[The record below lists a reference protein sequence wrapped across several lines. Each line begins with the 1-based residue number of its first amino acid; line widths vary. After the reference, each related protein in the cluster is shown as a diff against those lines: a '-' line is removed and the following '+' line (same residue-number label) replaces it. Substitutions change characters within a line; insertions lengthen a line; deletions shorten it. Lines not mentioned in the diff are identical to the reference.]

1 VRPVHDDLCP
11 LKHLSVL
18 KSGCPQCELV
28 RAGRQDGLRLAL
40 QAVDTGGR
48 AAKQIAALLAAAD
61 A

>member
-1 VRPVHDDLCP
+1 MTSAHDDLCP
-11 LKHLSVL
+11 LKHLSML

-28 RAGRQDGLRLAL
+28 RVGRQDGLRLAL

-48 AAKQIAALLAAAD
+48 AAKQIEALLAAAD

>member
-1 VRPVHDDLCP
+1 VTSAHDDLCP

-40 QAVDTGGR
+40 QVVDNGGR
-48 AAKQIAALLAAAD
+48 AAKQIEALLAAAD